1 MKRKIF
7 NQMKIYL
14 EKAESI
20 KEISDNSTVK
30 HNKFGVSKSPQTNNF
45 ASQSTNITVSPKE
58 STVKWSDVAGLD
70 NAKEIMEEAILLPL
84 KFPNIFKGKI
94 RPWKSILLYGPPGTG
109 KTLIAQACAYEC
121 NIPFFSIS
129 SADIMSKWQGESE
142 KFVKNL
148 FKNTPDQCIIF
159 IDEIDSICGERNETD
174 SESSKRVKTELLIQ
188 MQGK

>member
-84 KFPNIFKGKI
+84 KFPNIFKGK
-94 RPWKSILLYGPPGTG
+94 
-109 KTLIAQACAYEC
+109 
-121 NIPFFSIS
+121 N
-129 SADIMSKWQGESE
+129 
-142 KFVKNL
+142 
-148 FKNTPDQCIIF
+148 CII
-159 IDEIDSICGERNETD
+159 
-174 SESSKRVKTELLIQ
+174 
-188 MQGK
+188 